1 MRDRRQD
8 RDSKRT
14 VEKRGTGSGKRVGK
28 TKSNDSS
35 NATGRGRDDRNA
47 RKSQRTPRHFKQEEK
62 ESDKYLSNDGKV
74 FKQKPNYAEISKG
87 SQKRIRK
94 NSNISTRTDDTIRL
108 NRFIANAGICSRRDA
123 DTYIASGVVT
133 VNGKVVTEMGLR
145 VKPGDEVNFSG
156 EKITAEQKK
165 YVLLN
170 KPKGFVTTV
179 EDPHAEKTV
188 MELVSSACKERLYPV
203 GRLDKETTGL
213 LLFTNDGDLTTRLTH
228 PKYNRK
234 KIYHV
239 FCDKKVTKNHI
250 RQILE
255 GLNLED
261 GFVKADAVSYVDQ
274 NDTRQVGIE
283 IHSGKNRIVRRIF
296 SSLGYKVTKL
306 DRVYFCGLT
315 KLNLPRGKWRNL
327 TTEEIAFLKMGNF

>member
-1 MRDRRQD
+1 MKERGQARNG
-8 RDSKRT
+8 KRT
-14 VEKRGTGSGKRVGK
+14 VGGGGSSAGQRVGK
-28 TKSNDSS
+28 SRAKSDDK
-35 NATGRGRDDRNA
+35 RGGKPKFDRSE
-47 RKSQRTPRHFKQEEK
+47 RKAQRAPRNFKSEAK
-62 ESDKYLSNDGKV
+62 ESDQFMSNDGKV
-74 FKQKPNYAEISKG
+74 FKQKPKFSDIRGGKKPNIKSSPKVSK
-87 SQKRIRK
+87 R
-94 NSNISTRTDDTIRL
+94 NDDTIRL

-123 DTYIASGVVT
+123 DTYISSGVVT
-133 VNGKVVTEMGLR
+133 VNGKVITEMGYR

-179 EDPHAEKTV
+179 DDPYADKTV
-188 MELVSSACKERLYPV
+188 MGLVSSACTERIYPV

-255 GLNLED
+255 GINLED
-261 GFVKADAVSYVDQ
+261 GFVKADALSYVDQ

-296 SSLGYKVTKL
+296 SSLGYKVQRL

-315 KLNLPRGKWRNL
+315 KLNLPRGKWRHL
-327 TTEEIAFLKMGNF
+327 TPEEVSFLKIGNF

>member
-1 MRDRRQD
+1 MGERRQA
-8 RDSKRT
+8 RSEKRT
-14 VEKRGTGSGKRVGK
+14 VGKGGSSAGQRVGK
-28 TKSNDSS
+28 SRPKSSD
-35 NATGRGRDDRNA
+35 APKGRKGDDRSA
-47 RKSQRTPRHFKQEEK
+47 RKAQRAPRHYKQEEQ
-62 ESDKYLSNDGKV
+62 ESDQYMSNDGKV
-74 FKQKPNYAEISKG
+74 FKQKPKFSDMGKAP
-87 SQKRIRK
+87 QKRIKK
-94 NSNISTRTDDTIRL
+94 NTNVSKRNDDTMRL

-133 VNGKVVTEMGLR
+133 VNGSPVTEMGFR

-156 EKITAEQKK
+156 EKITAEQKR
-165 YVLLN
+165 YILLN

-179 EDPHAEKTV
+179 DDPHADKTV

-239 FCDKKVTKNHI
+239 YCDKKVTKNHI

-255 GLNLED
+255 GVNLED

-274 NDTRQVGIE
+274 DDTKQVGIE

-296 SSLGYKVTKL
+296 GALGYKVMKL

-315 KLNLPRGKWRNL
+315 KLNLPRGKWRHL
-327 TTEEIAFLKMGNF
+327 TPDEISFLRMGNF